1 MTTPPDRSPL
11 AQRIEH
17 PALNREVAS
26 SNLVGGSAG
35 GSVQT
40 LVIRGWLPPDI
51 ANASRQRHW
60 TAIRKAAKATQT
72 LVWASAKHA
81 GWRYV
86 GDDAPRMRL
95 TVVFVFSVHRKR
107 DQDNLVARCK
117 HMVDGLKPFLI
128 DDDLEH
134 LELVVNAEVRPG
146 VQQVEL
152 TLEPANVTSADHRPL
167 VGKDRS

>member
-1 MTTPPDRSPL
+1 MTPSSPRPAA
-11 AQRIEH
+11 AQRC
-17 PALNREVAS
+17 
-26 SNLVGGSAG
+26 
-35 GSVQT
+35 
-40 LVIRGWLPPDI
+40 VIPNWLPPDI

-72 LVWASAKHA
+72 MVWASAKHA

-95 TVVFVFSVHRKR
+95 TVLFVFSVHRRR

-117 HMVDGLKPFLI
+117 YMVDGLKPFLI

-134 LELVVNAEVRPG
+134 LELVVRAETRPG
-146 VQQVEL
+146 TRQVEL
-152 TLEPANVTSADHRPL
+152 TLEPA
-167 VGKDRS
+167 